1 MKPGIYY
8 DISFEDYLAIDAVN
22 SSLLKDVAMRSC
34 QHAQYNKTHPK
45 ESDAL
50 AKGKLFHTITLQ
62 PERFRSEFAIAPK
75 CDRRTKAGKADWQT
89 FLDQAGDKQAV
100 SKEDYTEVFEMRKKV
115 YEHPAAIQFVQNG
128 KAEVTCVWVDKPTGL
143 LCKARGDYEHRN
155 FYTIVDLKSTKIAS
169 PGGFSREMRQY
180 GYHIQAAFYTDGWK
194 EITGENHDF
203 VIVASEKTAPFCV
216 GCYLVNEYTIEA
228 GQKAYRRALDIY
240 AEALK
245 TGKFTGYSE
254 DIEPID
260 IPDWAL
266 YDEGI
271 RKG

>member
-22 SSLLKDVAMRSC
+22 SSTLKDVAMRSLE
-34 QHAQYNKTHPK
+34 HAKYNRDHPK

-62 PERFRSEFAIAPK
+62 PEKFRSEYAIAPK
-75 CDRRTKAGKADWQT
+75 CDRRTKAGKEAWAD
-89 FLDQAGDKQAV
+89 FLDEADGKLAV
-100 SKEDYTEVFEMRKKV
+100 TQNDYTEVFAMRKKI

-128 KAEVTCVWVDKPTGL
+128 KAEVTCVWEDKQTGL

-169 PGGFSREMRQY
+169 PGGFSREMRTF
-180 GYHIQAAFYTDGWK
+180 GYHIQAGFYTDGWK
-194 EITGENHDF
+194 AVTGENHDF
-203 VIVASEKTAPFCV
+203 VIVASEKSAPFTV
-216 GCYLVNEYTIEA
+216 GVYLVNEHTIEA
-228 GQKAYRRALDIY
+228 GQRAYRRALDCY
-240 AEALK
+240 AEALE
-245 TGKFTGYSE
+245 TGKFTGYSQ

-260 IPDWAL
+260 IPIWAL
-266 YDEGI
+266 NDEGV
-271 RKG
+271 KG